1 MEFIEY
7 DSFQDDEIPQPQP
20 SLSIPIPSDFENFN
34 IKLPKLNNLKS
45 FLKFEEEKIENDEV
59 SDRYAEISM
68 KLIDKDIIKGEEG
81 RDSLDVKDEERDDTR
96 YLSNKLSKVLNSSI
110 DDSLIRELF
119 SLDLNENELIDSN
132 LIGSLSR
139 KNLRS
144 KIESK
149 LIKNQSVMLR
159 EYQPLIKHFKLI
171 ESNLK
176 DLNDINKINNDKIHD
191 ILEHLNKFNEDFKN
205 LNDEKVEINLKKD
218 LLVNFKNK
226 FLLNEF
232 EEFTLNNNE
241 INDDFFKILD
251 KLDILNENSSILLID
266 SDIDLQNG
274 NMNNNLGI
282 KIIEKLNHLSNKSN
296 EKLYNFAK
304 RTLTNPNLNFNS
316 EKLQK
321 FQKILTSLNK
331 RDIDMYD
338 KLIKDFSNERSKTLI
353 EEFNL
358 YCNNMDDLVNDSTR
372 YIGDLLAYL
381 HTMILNEMEMINSIF
396 SNDPEQCNVLLNLIF
411 EKISKSL
418 KSNFEKIIS
427 IELNFKKIYSVFN
440 LFDLYKLMFKK
451 KFNDDNHLIQTINE
465 LISFCQTKLIDLI
478 SNKLKSIKSSNIAKL
493 DLNIDLQPPE
503 WIIEF
508 YSTILP
514 IIEQSKL
521 NFNSILNLEGE
532 KLDDF
537 FHKIINEPIEILD
550 LHLKTKDFNNLEK
563 IIIRVNFVDL
573 MLSKIL
579 PINLLNDKIIELNDS
594 IENSKIQL
602 SEFQYDQLLKDCH
615 LYDFQTIINMISPF
629 NDDEK
634 EEDFLIEIYQ
644 PITENKLFNAE
655 EIDKVNESIQ
665 EYLPNALMDI
675 QKNLSKLNNPIISND
690 IIENVSLKF
699 IKFAWKFDK
708 ITKEY
713 LQKSLIWDDREMATL
728 LGIEGK
734 YQRD

>member
-34 IKLPKLNNLKS
+34 LKLPKLNNLKS
-45 FLKFEEEKIENDEV
+45 LLKFDEQKIENDEV

-68 KLIDKDIIKGEEG
+68 KLIDKEISKGEEE
-81 RDSLDVKDEERDDTR
+81 RDSFKETERDDTR
-96 YLSNKLSKVLNSSI
+96 YLSNKLSKVLNNSI
-110 DDSLIRELF
+110 DDSLIKELF

-144 KIESK
+144 KIESR
-149 LIKNQSVMLR
+149 LIKNQSILLR
-159 EYQPLIKHFKLI
+159 EYQPLIKHFKLV

-176 DLNDINKINNDKIHD
+176 DLNEINNINNDKIQE

-205 LNDEKVEINLKKD
+205 LNDEKVQINLKKD

-251 KLDILNENSSILLID
+251 KLDVLNENSLILLI
-266 SDIDLQNG
+266 SDFDKG
-274 NMNNNLGI
+274 NNLGI
-282 KIIEKLNHLSNKSN
+282 KIIEKLNSLSDKSN

-304 RTLTNPNLNFNS
+304 RTLTNPNLNFNH

-321 FQKILTSLNK
+321 FQKILTLLNK
-331 RDIDMYD
+331 RNIDMYD

-358 YCNNMDDLVNDSTR
+358 YCNNMDDLINDSTR

-396 SNDPEQCNVLLNLIF
+396 SNDPDQCNILMNLIF

-465 LISFCQTKLIDLI
+465 LITFCQIKLIDLI
-478 SNKLKSIKSSNIAKL
+478 NNKLKSIKSSNIAKL

-537 FHKIINEPIEILD
+537 FFKIINEPIEILD

-563 IIIRVNFVDL
+563 IIIRINFVDL

-594 IENSKIQL
+594 IESFKLQL
-602 SEFQYDQLLKDCH
+602 SDFQYDQLLKDCQ

-629 NDDEK
+629 NDEEK

-644 PITENKLFNAE
+644 PITENKLFTIE
-655 EIDKVNESIQ
+655 EIDKVNISIQ

-675 QKNLSKLNNPIISND
+675 QKNLTKLNNPIISND
-690 IIENVSLKF
+690 ITETVSLKF
-699 IKFAWKFDK
+699 INFAWKFNK
-708 ITKEY
+708 ITEEY
-713 LQKSLIWDDREMATL
+713 LQKSLVWNDIEMATL
-728 LGIEGK
+728 LGVEEK
-734 YQRD
+734 YQK